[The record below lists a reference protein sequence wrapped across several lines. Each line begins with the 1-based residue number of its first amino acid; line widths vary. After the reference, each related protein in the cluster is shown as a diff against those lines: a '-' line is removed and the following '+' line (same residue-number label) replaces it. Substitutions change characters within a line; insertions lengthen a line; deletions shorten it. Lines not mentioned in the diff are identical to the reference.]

1 VERIKFAPG
10 AEGAPMALL
19 LSNMMRE
26 NLEQPEKLK
35 EFNSLKATVQI
46 LVKDVGT
53 SVGMVFDGGS
63 LTFHDGGAGT
73 ADLSI
78 ETDSET
84 LLELANVSI
93 KFGLPYYF
101 DEVGLGILKKLLKRE
116 LKIGGM
122 LTHPIALTRLSKVMS
137 IN

>member
-1 VERIKFAPG
+1 VERIKLAPG

-19 LSNMMRE
+19 LSQMLSE
-26 NLEQPEKLK
+26 NLERPDKLK
-35 EFNSLKATVQI
+35 EFNGLRSTVHI

-53 SVGMVFDGGS
+53 QVTMVFEGGS
-63 LTFHDGGAGT
+63 LTFRDGNT
-73 ADLSI
+73 NRPDLNI

-84 LLELANVSI
+84 LLSLANVSI

-116 LKIGGM
+116 LKIKGM
-122 LTHPIALTRLSKVMS
+122 FTHPLALIKVSKIMS
-137 IN
+137 ID

>member
-1 VERIKFAPG
+1 VERIKLAPG

-26 NLEQPEKLK
+26 NLDQPEKLK
-35 EFNSLKATVQI
+35 EFNSLRSTVHI
-46 LVKDVGT
+46 LVKDVGSEVT
-53 SVGMVFDGGS
+53 MVFDRGS
-63 LTFHDGGAGT
+63 LTFHGDKT
-73 ADLSI
+73 NRPDLSI

-84 LLELANVSI
+84 LLNLANVSI

-116 LKIGGM
+116 LKIKGM
-122 LTHPIALTRLSKVMS
+122 FTHPIALVKLSKVMS
-137 IN
+137 VN

>member
-1 VERIKFAPG
+1 VERIKLAPG

-26 NLEQPEKLK
+26 NLDQPEKLK
-35 EFNSLKATVQI
+35 EFNSLGATVHI
-46 LVKDVGT
+46 LVKDVGSEVT
-53 SVGMVFDGGS
+53 MVFDRGS
-63 LTFHDGGAGT
+63 LTFHGDKT
-73 ADLSI
+73 NRPDLSI

-84 LLELANVSI
+84 LLNLANVSI

-116 LKIGGM
+116 LKIKGM
-122 LTHPIALTRLSKVMS
+122 FTHPIALVKLSKVMS
-137 IN
+137 VN